1 LVTLGM
7 LVGNAEFVAHHLD
20 QRRHPAPHGPSG
32 SVDAEWMVS
41 EPNRTQA
48 ANHHFLNP
56 IRGPLSNA
64 WKRNLKGDV
73 TG

>member
-7 LVGNAEFVAHHLD
+7 LVGNAEFVA
-20 QRRHPAPHGPSG
+20 
-32 SVDAEWMVS
+32 
-41 EPNRTQA
+41 
-48 ANHHFLNP
+48 
-56 IRGPLSNA
+56 LSNA